1 MYGLKEGENTIL
13 SRQTWQGLTET
24 VTAEQNLK
32 QVKECA
38 VWISGG
44 GKGFP
49 GRGNRK
55 GKGTQ
60 KEDVTVVSLKLPWL
74 LVIT

>member
-13 SRQTWQGLTET
+13 SRQTWQGLTEK
-24 VTAEQNLK
+24 VTTEQNLK

-38 VWISGG
+38 VWVSGG

-49 GRGNRK
+49 ERDNRK
-55 GKGTQ
+55 
-60 KEDVTVVSLKLPWL
+60 
-74 LVIT
+74 